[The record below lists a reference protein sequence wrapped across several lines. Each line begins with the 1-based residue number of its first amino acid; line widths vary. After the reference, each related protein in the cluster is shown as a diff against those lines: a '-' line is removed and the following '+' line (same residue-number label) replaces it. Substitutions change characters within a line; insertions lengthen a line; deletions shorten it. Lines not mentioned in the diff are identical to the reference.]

1 MFLYQIALESKCWY
15 VGTTVDIKR
24 RINEHVNGHGAAW
37 TRLHKPLEPA
47 IYFFWE
53 IPSVSTLQVEDM
65 EDVLT
70 VSLMKKYGIQKVRG
84 GYRIT
89 CRKMKKIL
97 PRNKARWVYFKIKY
111 KE

>member
-1 MFLYQIALESKCWY
+1 MFLYQIALESECWY
-15 VGTTVDIKR
+15 VGTTLDINR
-24 RINEHVNGHGAAW
+24 RINEHVNGNGAAW
-37 TRLHKPLEPA
+37 TRLHKPLKPVQC
-47 IYFFWE
+47 FFWE